1 MVNILGPLGVG
12 DLEGKKKKMFGIN
25 YFLKKWMT
33 SSKVAAATLEAK
45 LPQATSKATLQLYI
59 DFNYKY

>member
-1 MVNILGPLGVG
+1 
-12 DLEGKKKKMFGIN
+12 MFGIN
-25 YFLKKWMT
+25 SFLKKWMT